1 MAIKGSV
8 LEAYTQTKRAGICVA
23 CELDDMSSGFNTAHK
38 AVWLKLAQLECASYR
53 KDSQRQHFHAS
64 WTCGR
69 FTIPRSGY
77 AIKKTVSI
85 S

>member
-8 LEAYTQTKRAGICVA
+8 LEAYAQTKRTDIWVA
-23 CELDDMSSGFNTAHK
+23 CAFDDMSSGFNTARK
-38 AVWLKLAQLECASYR
+38 VVWLKLAQLECASDR